1 MAIKRQ
7 PGNLP
12 KGLVPT
18 RTAEMAALRKNP
30 QFMWLLNEVA
40 ATQKAVAM
48 LLQVEADRVDDVGVK
63 RRLLD
68 AIKELRAESALP
80 RRPKP

>member
-1 MAIKRQ
+1 
-7 PGNLP
+7 
-12 KGLVPT
+12 
-18 RTAEMAALRKNP
+18 MAALRKNP